1 MTKHSEHEHFVP
13 LRFTR
18 RKPGAAVVWDS
29 RIFLM
34 TKFPPRE
41 PLVVNAKNGTP
52 IFTKCSIN
60 QIFAA
65 RGTGKSMLAMAL
77 AGKHASGGEF
87 LDWNVTRPAEVLYV
101 DGELPNSQIQTRMKQ
116 LHSPDTRFR
125 LITLDSHPSGLP
137 NLAEEEGQKWLEASL
152 GGIEVLIL
160 DSIASLAPFAT
171 NDEQR
176 WIPFIVWLQKLRSRG
191 LCIHLLH
198 QAGKA
203 GLQRGHSRGD
213 DPLDVQIKL
222 ETTNEELDYL
232 NFDLTYEKFRDE
244 RSGVQPI
251 AVKFVDGRWECE
263 PLEADKFRLLADY
276 LKKHPSKEE
285 QSFRKI
291 ARALPELGSYVTVR
305 TLMRKLE
312 KQLKSR

>member
-1 MTKHSEHEHFVP
+1 MLLNHPGEG
-13 LRFTR
+13 R
-18 RKPGAAVVWDS
+18 RAPGAAVVWDA
-29 RIFLM
+29 RVFVR
-34 TKFPPRE
+34 TKFPERE

-52 IFTKCSIN
+52 IITKYSIN

-77 AGKHASGGEF
+77 AGKHSSGGEF
-87 LDWNVTRPAEVLYV
+87 LNWNVTRPVEVLYV

-125 LITLDSHPSGLP
+125 LVTLDSHPSGLP
-137 NLAEEEGQKWLEASL
+137 NLAEEKGQKWLEAAL

-171 NDEQR
+171 NYEQC
-176 WIPFIVWLQKLRSRG
+176 WIAFIVWLQKLRSRG

-203 GLQRGHSRGD
+203 GLQRRHSRGD

-222 ETTNEELDYL
+222 KTRNEELDHL
-232 NFDLTYEKFRDE
+232 NFELTYEKFRGE

-251 AVKFVDGRWECE
+251 AVKFVDGRWEWE
-263 PLEADKFRLLADY
+263 PLEADKSHQLADY
-276 LKKHPSKEE
+276 LKAHPNKVQ

-312 KQLKSR
+312 MQPKSR